1 METKAILESPAL
13 SLEDA
18 LKEAEQLIRSIRAHL
33 QNVLIIVFK
42 TDLDFHVRQCMTEEK
57 VFFTTRTKE
66 AAAALASGCWLCLD
80 RDKLLNRWNRSLP
93 QNIPEYLS
101 WWCMR
106 ISLVMDQNP
115 KL

>member
-1 METKAILESPAL
+1 MESPAL

-18 LKEAEQLIRSIRAHL
+18 LEEAEQLIRSIRTHL

-57 VFFTTRTKE
+57 VFSTTRTKE
-66 AAAALASGCWLCLD
+66 EVAALANGCWICLD